1 MTADP
6 LTLAEL
12 SSRDRIEALRR
23 RMASI
28 PARTDGAAVPA
39 VPVEQT
45 EARFEIRQE
54 AATESS
60 VERPRSSPGD
70 RQTAPTEVASLAAP
84 SSLWTEHHRCC
95 SACSPRRPAA
105 VSMPRSSD
113 SRNWGY
119 WPPQKWGLTWENA
132 H

>member
-6 LTLAEL
+6 LTLAER
-12 SSRDRIEALRR
+12 SNRDRIEALRR
-23 RMASI
+23 RIASI
-28 PARTDGAAVPA
+28 PTRTDGAAVPA

-70 RQTAPTEVASLAAP
+70 RQTAPTEEASLAAP

-95 SACSPRRPAA
+95 SACSPR
-105 VSMPRSSD
+105 
-113 SRNWGY
+113 
-119 WPPQKWGLTWENA
+119 
-132 H
+132 